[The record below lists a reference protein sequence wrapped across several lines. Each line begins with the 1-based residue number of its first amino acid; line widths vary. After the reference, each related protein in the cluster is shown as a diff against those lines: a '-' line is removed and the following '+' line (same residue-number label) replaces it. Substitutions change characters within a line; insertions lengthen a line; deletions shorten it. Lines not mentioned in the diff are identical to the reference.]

1 MGIFLWALN
10 NRCKLSVVFIK
21 SYTFAV
27 FNLFITVSTSHKQF
41 NKVTLGGLLVT
52 LGIIYGDIGTSP
64 LYVMKAIMGE
74 QPIEDDVVLGALS
87 CIFWTLTLQT
97 TLKYVVL
104 TLQADNKG
112 EGGIFSLYTL
122 VKRLKKKGLIVPA
135 IIGGSALLADG
146 IITPPIS
153 VSSAIEG
160 LKIYRPELDTVP
172 IVISILCALF
182 FIQRF
187 GSKFVGKFF
196 GPMMLVWFGMLGILG
211 LIPLL
216 TNITVLKALNPYYAF
231 HLLSIHHEGFY
242 VLGFVFLCTTGAEA
256 LYSDMGHCGRNNIRI
271 SWGFVK
277 TMLVLNYFGQG
288 VYLMEHHGKTLMEL
302 SGTPGTLGNP
312 FYLLMPQWFLPFG
325 IAIATSA
332 AVIASQALISG
343 SFTLIS
349 EAMRLN
355 FWPKVSVKFPTD
367 LRGQIYIPSINWLL
381 LLGCIFIVLHFKES
395 GNMEAA
401 YGLAIVL
408 CMIMTTILLGYYM
421 VMKRYK
427 PYAIIAIILIYFT
440 IEFSFLIANIS
451 KFSHGGYV
459 SLIIA
464 GLLATIMAVWYTAKK
479 IRSEYTEFT
488 KIDNY
493 KNVLSELSNDMSI
506 PKYATHLVYLTNANR
521 GDEIESKIIYSI
533 LQKRP
538 KRADIYWFVHVN
550 VVDEPYRME
559 YRVREIIKDDVIR
572 IDFYLG
578 FRVAPRINLM
588 FKNVVRDMVKRGE
601 VDITSRY
608 ESLNRNNVIG
618 DFKFVIIE
626 KFLSYDNDI
635 PWYERIILDIYF
647 VLKKVSLSEGRAF
660 GLDSSS
666 IKVEKFPIVIHPPE
680 EMHLTRME
688 DNAHN
693 TEEPTDVSL

>member
-1 MGIFLWALN
+1 MSN
-10 NRCKLSVVFIK
+10 
-21 SYTFAV
+21 
-27 FNLFITVSTSHKQF
+27 SHKQL
-41 NKVTLGGLLVT
+41 NNVTIGGLLVT

-64 LYVMKAIMGE
+64 LYVMRAIMGKATIRE
-74 QPIEDDVVLGALS
+74 DVVLGALS

-97 TLKYVVL
+97 TIKYVWL
-104 TLQADNKG
+104 TLKADNKG

-122 VKRLKKKGLIVPA
+122 LKRFKKKWMIVPA
-135 IIGGSALLADG
+135 IIGGSCLLADG
-146 IITPPIS
+146 FITPPIS

-160 LKIYRPELDTVP
+160 LRVYNPELNTVA
-172 IVISILCALF
+172 IVIGILFALF
-182 FIQRF
+182 FIQKF
-187 GSKFVGKFF
+187 GTKFLGKFF
-196 GPMMLVWFGMLGILG
+196 GPMMLIWFSMLGILG
-211 LIPLL
+211 ATYIFH
-216 TNITVLKALNPYYAF
+216 NIWVFKALNPYYAF

-256 LYSDMGHCGRNNIRI
+256 LYSDMGHCGRNNIRV
-271 SWGFVK
+271 SWIFVK

-288 VYLMEHHGKTLMEL
+288 AYLIEHAGTSLTKI
-302 SGTPGTLGNP
+302 SGDPSDPANP
-312 FYLLMPQWFLPFG
+312 FFLIMPQWFLPFG
-325 IAIATSA
+325 IAIAASA

-343 SFTLIS
+343 SFTMIS

-355 FWPKVSVKFPTD
+355 FWPKVAIKYPTE
-367 LRGQIYIPSINWLL
+367 LKGQLYIPSVNWLL
-381 LLGCIFIVLHFKES
+381 FFGCVGVVLYFEES
-395 GNMEAA
+395 SRMEAA
-401 YGLAIVL
+401 YGLAIII
-408 CMIMTTILLGYYM
+408 CMLMTTSLLGM
-421 VMKRYK
+421 FMATRRFHPAV
-427 PYAIIAIILIYFT
+427 IFT
-440 IEFSFLIANIS
+440 IIIVYLIIEGAFFIANVD
-451 KFSHGGYV
+451 KFHQGGYV
-459 SLIIA
+459 SVIIT
-464 GLLATIMAVWYTAKK
+464 GVLAMVMTVWYTAKR

-493 KNVLSELSNDMSI
+493 KTVLSELSNDMTI
-506 PKYATHLVYLTNANR
+506 PKYATHLVYMTNANL

-550 VVDEPYRME
+550 VVDEPYKME

-572 IDFYLG
+572 VDFYLG

-588 FKNVVRDMVKRGE
+588 FKKVVQDMVKRGE

-680 EMHLTRME
+680 DMKMSRIDE
-688 DNAHN
+688 NN
-693 TEEPTDVSL
+693 TTQPKNF

>member
-1 MGIFLWALN
+1 
-10 NRCKLSVVFIK
+10 
-21 SYTFAV
+21 
-27 FNLFITVSTSHKQF
+27 VSTNHIQL

-64 LYVMKAIMGE
+64 LYVMKAIIGE
-74 QPIEDDVVLGALS
+74 QPIEEQVVLGALS

-97 TLKYVVL
+97 TIKYVYL
-104 TLQADNKG
+104 TLKADNKG

-160 LKIYRPELDTVP
+160 LRTYRPELDTVP
-172 IVISILCALF
+172 IVIGILFMLF

-187 GSKFVGKFF
+187 GSKFIGKFF
-196 GPMMLVWFGMLGILG
+196 GPMMLIWFGMLGVLG
-211 LIPLL
+211 TIPLL
-216 TNITVLKALNPYYAF
+216 ENISVLKALNPYYAF

-256 LYSDMGHCGRNNIRI
+256 LYSDMGHCGRENIRV

-277 TMLVLNYFGQG
+277 AMLVLNYFGQG
-288 VYLMEHHGKTLMEL
+288 AYLIAHSGQTLGAL
-302 SGTPGTLGNP
+302 SGNPSNPGNP
-312 FYLLMPQWFLPFG
+312 FYLLMPDWFLPFG

-355 FWPKVSVKFPTD
+355 FWPKVSVKFPTE
-367 LRGQIYIPSINWLL
+367 LRGQLYIPSINWLL
-381 LLGCIFIVLHFKES
+381 FLGCVFIVLHFRES

-408 CMIMTTILLGYYM
+408 CMLMTTTLLGYYM
-421 VMKRYK
+421 VMKRYNK
-427 PYAIIAIILIYFT
+427 LLIIAIISVYFA
-440 IEFSFLIANIS
+440 IEISFLIANIS
-451 KFSHGGYV
+451 KFHHGGYV
-459 SLIIA
+459 SLGIA
-464 GLLATIMAVWYTAKK
+464 GLLAMIMAVWFTAKR

-488 KIDNY
+488 KIANY
-493 KNVLSELSNDMSI
+493 KTVLSELSNDESI
-506 PKYATHLVYLTNANR
+506 PKYATHLVYMTNAQL

-550 VVDEPYRME
+550 VVDEPYKME
-559 YRVREIIKDDVIR
+559 YRVREIMKDDVIR
-572 IDFYLG
+572 VDFYLG
-578 FRVAPRINLM
+578 FRVAPRVNLM
-588 FKNVVRDMVKRGE
+588 FKQVVRDMVKRSE

-626 KFLSYDNDI
+626 KFLSYDNDL

-647 VLKKVSLSEGRAF
+647 ILKKISLSEGRAF

-680 EMHLTRME
+680 DFTMVRIDDCPGKDH
-688 DNAHN
+688 HQQ
-693 TEEPTDVSL
+693 

>member
-1 MGIFLWALN
+1 
-10 NRCKLSVVFIK
+10 
-21 SYTFAV
+21 
-27 FNLFITVSTSHKQF
+27 
-41 NKVTLGGLLVT
+41 

-64 LYVMKAIMGE
+64 LYVMKAIIGE
-74 QPIEDDVVLGALS
+74 QPIEQDVVLGALS

-97 TLKYVVL
+97 TLKYVIL

-160 LKIYRPELDTVP
+160 MRTYYPEIDTVP
-172 IVISILCALF
+172 IVIGILFALF
-182 FIQRF
+182 VIQRF
-187 GSKFVGKFF
+187 GTTIVGKFF
-196 GPMMLVWFGMLGILG
+196 GPLMLLWFGMLGILG
-211 LIPLL
+211 FIPMLH
-216 TNITVLKALNPYYAF
+216 NISVLKALNPYYAI
-231 HLLSIHHEGFY
+231 HLLTIHHEGFY

-256 LYSDMGHCGRNNIRI
+256 LYSDMGHCGRSNIRI
-271 SWGFVK
+271 SWVFVK
-277 TMLVLNYFGQG
+277 SMLVLNYFGQG
-288 VYLMEHHGKTLMEL
+288 VYLMEHAGKTLTQL
-302 SGTPGTLGNP
+302 SGNPEAPGNP
-312 FYLLMPQWFLPFG
+312 FYLLMPQWFLPAG

-355 FWPKVSVKFPTD
+355 FWPKVSVKFPTE
-367 LRGQIYIPSINWLL
+367 LKGQLYIPSINWMLF
-381 LLGCIFIVLHFKES
+381 LGCVFIVLHFRES

-408 CMIMTTILLGYYM
+408 CMIMTTTLLGYYM
-421 VMKRYK
+421 VMKRYN
-427 PYAIIAIILIYFT
+427 PLFIISVILVYFT

-459 SLIIA
+459 SLFIA
-464 GLLATIMAVWYTAKK
+464 GLLAFVMAVWYTAKK

-493 KNVLSELSNDMSI
+493 KNVLAELSNDESI
-506 PKYATHLVYLTNANR
+506 PKYATHLVYLTNAHL

-533 LQKRP
+533 LQRRP

-550 VVDEPYRME
+550 VVDEPYRMD
-559 YRVREIIKDDVIR
+559 YRVREIMKDDVIR
-572 IDFYLG
+572 VDFYLG
-578 FRVAPRINLM
+578 FRVQPRINLM
-588 FKNVVRDMVKRGE
+588 FKEVVRDMVNRGE

-626 KFLSYDNDI
+626 KFMSFDNEL

-647 VLKKVSLSEGRAF
+647 VLKKVSLSEGKAF

-666 IKVEKFPIVIHPPE
+666 VKVEKFPIVIHPPE
-680 EMHLTRME
+680 DMNLNRIE
-688 DNAHN
+688 DPHQN
-693 TEEPTDVSL
+693 S

>member
-1 MGIFLWALN
+1 M
-10 NRCKLSVVFIK
+10 
-21 SYTFAV
+21 
-27 FNLFITVSTSHKQF
+27 STNHIQL
-41 NKVTLGGLLVT
+41 NKVTMGGLLVT

-64 LYVMKAIMGE
+64 LYVMKAIIGS
-74 QPIEDDVVLGALS
+74 QPIEEQVVLGALS

-97 TLKYVVL
+97 TLKYVFL
-104 TLQADNKG
+104 TLKADNKG

-160 LKIYRPELDTVP
+160 LKKYQPQLDTVP
-172 IVISILCALF
+172 IVIGILFGLF

-187 GSKFVGKFF
+187 GSTFIGKFF
-196 GPMMLVWFGMLGILG
+196 GPMMLIWFGMLGVIG
-211 LIPLL
+211 VAHVFH
-216 TNITVLKALNPYYAF
+216 NVAVFEALNPYYAI

-256 LYSDMGHCGRNNIRI
+256 LYSDMGHCGRGNIRI
-271 SWGFVK
+271 SWVFVK
-277 TMLVLNYFGQG
+277 SMLVLNYFGQG
-288 VYLMEHHGKTLMEL
+288 AYLIAHSGKTLSTL
-302 SGTPGTLGNP
+302 SGSTANPGNP
-312 FYLLMPQWFLPFG
+312 FYLLMPDWFLPFG

-355 FWPKVSVKFPTD
+355 FWPKVSVKFPSN
-367 LRGQIYIPSINWLL
+367 LRGQLYIPSINWLL
-381 LLGCIFIVLHFKES
+381 FIGCVFIVLHFRES

-408 CMIMTTILLGYYM
+408 CMLMTTTLLGYYM
-421 VMKRYK
+421 VMKRYNK
-427 PYAIIAIILIYFT
+427 ILIVGVMAVYFT
-440 IEFSFLIANIS
+440 IEISFLIANMS
-451 KFSHGGYV
+451 KFHHGGYV

-464 GLLATIMAVWYTAKK
+464 GLLALVMSVWFTAKR

-493 KNVLSELSNDMSI
+493 KTVLSELSNDMSI
-506 PKYATHLVYLTNANR
+506 PKYATHLVYMTNASR

-550 VVDEPYRME
+550 VVDEPYKME
-559 YRVREIIKDDVIR
+559 YRVRDIIEDDVIR
-572 IDFYLG
+572 VDFYLG

-588 FKNVVRDMVKRGE
+588 FKNVVKDMVKRGE

-626 KFLSYDNDI
+626 KFLSYDNDL

-666 IKVEKFPIVIHPPE
+666 IKVEKYPIVIHPPE
-680 EMHLTRME
+680 DINLARIDE
-688 DNAHN
+688 NN
-693 TEEPTDVSL
+693 TTQPQN

>member
-1 MGIFLWALN
+1 MG
-10 NRCKLSVVFIK
+10 
-21 SYTFAV
+21 
-27 FNLFITVSTSHKQF
+27 TSHNQL

-64 LYVMKAIMGE
+64 LYVMRAIMGD
-74 QPIEDDVVLGALS
+74 QPIEEQVVLGALS

-97 TLKYVVL
+97 TIKYVWL

-122 VKRLKKKGLIVPA
+122 LKRFKKKWMIVPA
-135 IIGGSALLADG
+135 IIGGSCLLADG
-146 IITPPIS
+146 FITPPIS

-160 LKIYRPELDTVP
+160 LKRYDENLNTVG
-172 IVISILCALF
+172 IVIGILFGLF

-187 GSKFVGKFF
+187 GTKFLGKFF
-196 GPMMLVWFGMLGILG
+196 GPMMLIWFSMLGILG
-211 LIPLL
+211 AIYIFHNPW
-216 TNITVLKALNPYYAF
+216 VFKALNPYYAI

-256 LYSDMGHCGRNNIRI
+256 LYSDMGHCGRNNIRV
-271 SWGFVK
+271 SWIFVK

-288 VYLMEHHGKTLMEL
+288 AYLIEHAGTSLTDI
-302 SGTPGTLGNP
+302 SGNPDDPANP
-312 FYLLMPQWFLPFG
+312 FYLIMPDWFLPFG
-325 IAIATSA
+325 IAIAASA

-343 SFTLIS
+343 SFTMIS

-355 FWPKVSVKFPTD
+355 FWPKVAVKYPTE
-367 LRGQIYIPSINWLL
+367 LKGQLYIPSVNWLL
-381 LLGCIFIVLHFKES
+381 FLGCVGVVLYFEES
-395 GNMEAA
+395 SKMEAA
-401 YGLAIVL
+401 YGLAIII
-408 CMIMTTILLGYYM
+408 CMLMTTSLLGM
-421 VMKRYK
+421 FMATKRFH
-427 PYAIIAIILIYFT
+427 PVLIFAILAVYVV
-440 IEFSFLIANIS
+440 IEGAFFVANID
-451 KFSHGGYV
+451 KFHQGGYV
-459 SLIIA
+459 SVIIT
-464 GLLATIMAVWYTAKK
+464 GVLAIVMSVWYTAKR

-488 KIDNY
+488 KINNY
-493 KNVLSELSNDMSI
+493 KTVLSELSNDMTI
-506 PKYATHLVYLTNANR
+506 PKYATHLVYMTNAHL

-550 VVDEPYRME
+550 VVDEPYKME

-572 IDFYLG
+572 VDFYLG

-588 FKNVVRDMVKRGE
+588 FKKVVQDMVKRGE

-680 EMHLTRME
+680 DMNLSRIDE
-688 DNAHN
+688 NN
-693 TEEPTDVSL
+693 TTQPRN